1 MVVGAL
7 LAHAAGEGDWAAG
20 MSGFRF
26 DEGEVRERASRLLLH
41 NPPTS
46 YRRGDGDLNPDLDLA
61 AKANTAQP
69 AAVLVPIVAHEPEV
83 TIMLTLRT
91 AHLPAHAGQ
100 VAFPGGK
107 LDRTDKDAVAAAL
120 REAEE
125 ETGLPAS
132 HVDPLGFLD
141 GYLTGT
147 NFRVTPVVGMVKP
160 GFEIRPAADEVEAV
174 FEVPMRF
181 LMTPENHL
189 VHAREWQGKIR
200 HFYAMPFGGRYIWGA
215 TAGMLKSLYDRLYAR
230 SGTA

>member
-1 MVVGAL
+1 MR
-7 LAHAAGEGDWAAG
+7 
-20 MSGFRF
+20 SFRF
-26 DEGEVRERASRLLLH
+26 DEREVRERAARHLLREAPR
-41 NPPTS
+41 NYGRS
-46 YRRGDGDLNPDLDLA
+46 DDDLNPDLVPAPTA
-61 AKANTAQP
+61 ATAQA

-107 LDRTDKDAVAAAL
+107 VDRGDEDAIAAAL
-120 REAEE
+120 RETEE

-132 HVDPLGFLD
+132 HVETLGFLD
-141 GYLTGT
+141 GYLTRT
-147 NFRVTPVVGMVKP
+147 NYRVTPVVGMVKP
-160 GFEIRPAADEVEAV
+160 GFEIRPAANEVEAV

-181 LMTPENHL
+181 LMTPENHFI
-189 VHAREWQGKIR
+189 HSREWQGKLR

-215 TAGMLKSLYDRLYAR
+215 TAGMLKSLYDRLYAG